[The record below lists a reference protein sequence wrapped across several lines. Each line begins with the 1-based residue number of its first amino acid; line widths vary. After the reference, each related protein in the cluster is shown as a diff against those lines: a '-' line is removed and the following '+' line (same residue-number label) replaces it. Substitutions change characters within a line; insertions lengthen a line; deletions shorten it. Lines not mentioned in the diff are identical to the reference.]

1 MGVESI
7 FDVNFDIQL
16 DLSDVFWGEV
26 FSIKVPALKVM
37 HGTVII
43 MCFQHLGIN

>member
-16 DLSDVFWGEV
+16 DLSDVFLERSL
-26 FSIKVPALKVM
+26 FDQSARLKSYASCNR
-37 HGTVII
+37 ID
-43 MCFQHLGIN
+43 CLGIK